1 MQASPQYAIIDFIP
15 SLEQMELV
23 VRIDKR
29 PKRVWL
35 APEDRELKTHW
46 SDGQLSV
53 IIPKLDIHSV
63 VVIE

>member
-1 MQASPQYAIIDFIP
+1 
-15 SLEQMELV
+15 MELI

-35 APEDRELKTHW
+35 VPEDYELKTHW
-46 SDGQLSV
+46 ADGKLSI
-53 IIPKLDIHSV
+53 IIPKLGIHSV